1 MTIIETRQVAK
12 NFAFRDVLTSVD
24 LTIERG
30 SVVGLLGTNGSGK
43 STLIKCLLGLLKA
56 NKGTSKIFGEDSW
69 DLSAHA
75 KARIGYVPQKPNFY
89 PWMSVMD
96 VVDYIGAFYDNWDR
110 DWTRELV
117 KRWELPTYDR
127 AEALSPGQKQRLSMV
142 LALGHRPELIVLDE
156 PVASLDPLGRR
167 ESLRQL
173 IEIAQDG
180 DHTMLYSTH
189 ILSDLERVATHVAIL
204 AGGKIICHDELDV
217 LKERFKRLRLSSN
230 NILPDNFSVS
240 DALRTTK
247 SGKEAIVTLPNVSE
261 DLIQRLKQ
269 EWDCVI
275 SVEDL
280 NLEEIFLEL
289 SGNEVRQ

>member
-1 MTIIETRQVAK
+1 MTVIETRQLAK
-12 NFAFRDVLTSVD
+12 NFAFRDVLNSVD

-69 DLSAHA
+69 DLSAQA

-96 VVDYIGAFYDNWDR
+96 VVDYIGAFYDTWDR

-117 KRWELPTYDR
+117 KRWELPAYDR
-127 AEALSPGQKQRLSMV
+127 ADALSPGQKQRLSMV

-156 PVASLDPLGRR
+156 PVASLDPVGRR

-173 IEIAQDG
+173 IDVTQDG

-204 AGGKIICHDELDV
+204 ARGKIICHDELDV
-217 LKERFKRLRLSSN
+217 LKERFKRLRLLATK
-230 NILPDNFSVS
+230 ILPDSFSIS
-240 DALRTTK
+240 DALH
-247 SGKEAIVTLPNVSE
+247 TLGPKRKPSSRFPMFQT
-261 DLIQRLKQ
+261 I
-269 EWDCVI
+269 
-275 SVEDL
+275 
-280 NLEEIFLEL
+280 
-289 SGNEVRQ
+289 

>member
-1 MTIIETRQVAK
+1 MTVIETRQLAK
-12 NFAFRDVLTSVD
+12 NFTFRDVLASVD

-69 DLSAHA
+69 ALSAHA

-89 PWMSVMD
+89 PWMSAMD
-96 VVDYIGAFYDNWDR
+96 IVDYMGAFYETWDR
-110 DWTRELV
+110 DWTRELM
-117 KRWELPTYDR
+117 KRWALPTCDR

-156 PVASLDPLGRR
+156 PVANLDPLGRR

-173 IEIAQDG
+173 IEVTQDG

-204 AGGKIICHDELDV
+204 AGGRIICYDELDV
-217 LKERFKRLRLSSN
+217 LKERFKRLRLSAAKN
-230 NILPDNFSVS
+230 LPDSFSIP
-240 DALRTTK
+240 DALQMTK
-247 SGKEAIVTLPNVSE
+247 SGKEAVVTLPNVSE

-269 EWDCVI
+269 QWDCEI
-275 SVEDL
+275 TIEDL

-289 SGNEVRQ
+289 SSGEGSR